1 MPTPPQNPFLADS
14 QNAMAHGRPDQQDN
28 VPWRGPQGPTEVL
41 DDAAIQ
47 YAWLG
52 PCHFGG
58 YTSGEY
64 ADGKRVIW
72 SNGRQTIAK
81 LDYDTLEV
89 LAELELDAPE
99 GRTPQAALDVNL
111 RGLDEKEGW
120 EAIEHAIGLSLAFM
134 TGLDG
139 VYALLDR
146 DHTFFLGRKD
156 HAVAYVDAD
165 PTDRASAVVE
175 RGRWDK
181 PDHIEGFF
189 VGINITHDGWL
200 VMTTDHGWVV
210 VLKRDFSEYRA
221 VQIRGAADVAAE
233 YCAKMAEERGHTGY
247 GWVRTSVCCDDD
259 GGIYVSSNDHHHK
272 LRWLGDR
279 LSLDE
284 ADGAW
289 TIPYRNGGGTGS
301 GTTPSLVG
309 FGDDP
314 HKFVVIGDGDE
325 VVNIT
330 YIWRDEIPDDWEQL
344 PDAPHRRIAGIGPA
358 HMGDPDR
365 AAIQTEQSITCSGYG
380 AMTVNNEPASIPDGI
395 PARGARMLC
404 FMLGHKPEYTPR
416 GMHKYEWNPTE
427 RRLEQAWVNRD
438 IASPNAVPFV
448 AEESGLVY
456 TCGVRDGQWTIEAAD
471 WATGSSQFHYVLG
484 GSQFNTVGAGI
495 TVDEDGRLLFGSM
508 YGKTRILR
516 GER

>member
-175 RGRWDK
+175 RGRWQFEHVAVR
-181 PDHIEGFF
+181 PDPPAPVESADVDAVHGHGSCVHRVPDEDRRDHLRRRFGFPLDVVD
-189 VGINITHDGWL
+189 VGS
-200 VMTTDHGWVV
+200 VRV
-210 VLKRDFSEYRA
+210 E
-221 VQIRGAADVAAE
+221 ADVADRLPSLQRMTQMDDA
-233 YCAKMAEERGHTGY
+233 RGHLPTALPLPPHRPQYVQCGPTRRGIDPRRLHRADALAPFSFSAAVY
-247 GWVRTSVCCDDD
+247 RVSLSSPRASPVRNTVV
-259 GGIYVSSNDHHHK
+259 GVPGVSSAAHP
-272 LRWLGDR
+272 L
-279 LSLDE
+279 
-284 ADGAW
+284 
-289 TIPYRNGGGTGS
+289 
-301 GTTPSLVG
+301 
-309 FGDDP
+309 
-314 HKFVVIGDGDE
+314 
-325 VVNIT
+325 
-330 YIWRDEIPDDWEQL
+330 
-344 PDAPHRRIAGIGPA
+344 GPA
-358 HMGDPDR
+358 THP
-365 AAIQTEQSITCSGYG
+365 
-380 AMTVNNEPASIPDGI
+380 
-395 PARGARMLC
+395 
-404 FMLGHKPEYTPR
+404 LGRP
-416 GMHKYEWNPTE
+416 
-427 RRLEQAWVNRD
+427 
-438 IASPNAVPFV
+438 V
-448 AEESGLVY
+448 AECL
-456 TCGVRDGQWTIEAAD
+456 
-471 WATGSSQFHYVLG
+471 ATLARAVARAL
-484 GSQFNTVGAGI
+484 
-495 TVDEDGRLLFGSM
+495 
-508 YGKTRILR
+508 
-516 GER
+516 